1 MLNKVAVRDED
12 GFIVLVPRDEYMK
25 KHNTKCA
32 FGERVVDNPAKF
44 GEHDIVPVEN
54 SSHLSNSIYATGTY
68 RLTNIARYHIN
79 NVLPRSWIYR
89 AWNIIEPYVK
99 WDEPSKFAPH
109 FDSAKYRD
117 PFRHVL
123 TIGVML
129 KVVMKPRSGSKVNI
143 DCLPSAW
150 LRTMAPNDPERKGF
164 DQNPNRYCIIRNYDD
179 YEHLFRAATDIFI
192 SRWRSYYDL
201 MMAKSAREVYVMGKV
216 LVVYD
221 DMSCSTY
228 YGNDALQQMWQKLE
242 IHC

>member
-32 FGERVVDNPAKF
+32 FAERVVDNPAKF

-129 KVVMKPRSGSKVNI
+129 KVVMKPRTGSKVNI

>member
-99 WDEPSKFAPH
+99 WNEPSKFAPH

-129 KVVMKPRSGSKVNI
+129 KVVMKPRTGSKVNI